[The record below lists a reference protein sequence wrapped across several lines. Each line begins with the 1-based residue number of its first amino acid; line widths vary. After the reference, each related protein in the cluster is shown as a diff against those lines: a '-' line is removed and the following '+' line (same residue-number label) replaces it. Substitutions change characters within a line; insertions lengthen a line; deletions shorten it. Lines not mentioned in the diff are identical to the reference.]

1 MATPTPTTMPT
12 TLGAWFTVI
21 TAGRVATADAATIT
35 TVESTVTNSAH
46 KVIHTENHEFD
57 YVQLRLRYDPTLT
70 GITSPIV
77 KLFGRR
83 RHSSTVVDAWQVLKN
98 RAGNLSA
105 SLAATPATD
114 AQDGGLAESPV
125 DSLETTFHYGGCNEF
140 VVGVETALA
149 GGTGVTTTA
158 LVEMKLVCNVE

>member
-12 TLGAWFTVI
+12 TLGGWFTVI
-21 TAGRVATADAATIT
+21 SAGGIATADAATIT
-35 TVESTVTNSAH
+35 TVESTVTATTH
-46 KVIHTENHEFD
+46 KVIHTENLEFE

-70 GITSPIV
+70 GITSPTV

-98 RAGNLSA
+98 RAGNIA
-105 SLAATPATD
+105 ATLAATPATD
-114 AQDGGLAESPV
+114 AQDGGLSESPV
-125 DSLETTFHYGGCNEF
+125 DALETTFHYGGCNEF